1 VIGNIPRLAAAAL
14 LLMAATTVAGATPAL
29 GTEAP
34 AGTRATAD
42 PPDPYFPNLGNR
54 GYDVDHYDL
63 GLRFETPA
71 GLEGDT
77 KITATAQD
85 ALRKF
90 NLDLVD
96 LDVQSVTVDGTPAR
110 FRRIGAELVVQPKQP
125 IAGGEQFDV
134 RIKYSGDPK
143 AGSIPGIPAPNG
155 WVPTDD
161 GVITL
166 NEPDGASRVFPSND
180 HPTDKASYTFRLDVP
195 SSKTAI
201 ANGDLTSRTEK
212 GDRTTF
218 VWEQGAPMAT
228 YLTQLAVGDLTID
241 DQPAVDGVAIRNAYG
256 PEVRDKAAKAAER
269 TPEMLQ
275 FFTQWFGKFP
285 FSTYGVLAPNHGPS
299 GIAFEAQTFSLFG
312 PDMFYDP
319 ELASVVL
326 AHELSHQWFGD
337 WVSPASWDE
346 TWLNEG
352 FATYAEWLW
361 SDHALGIPM
370 STNVEDALVHAQGYP
385 GAAAADPGRDA
396 MFDHAVYERG
406 ALTLHALRLT
416 VGDEKFAEIL
426 HRYLEEYGGKT
437 ATTKDLVDIASDVAG
452 QDLGDFFEQW
462 LGPGKVPE
470 LPQAPAPVGSTP
482 PSTAAPAPTA

>member
-1 VIGNIPRLAAAAL
+1 MIRNTLRLAAAAL

-29 GTEAP
+29 ATEAP
-34 AGTRATAD
+34 AGSRATAD

-63 GLRFETPA
+63 GLRFDTPEGD
-71 GLEGDT
+71 GLRGDT
-77 KITATAQD
+77 KITATAQ
-85 ALRKF
+85 AELRKF

-96 LDVQSVTVDGTPAR
+96 LDVHSVTVDGKPAR
-110 FRRIGAELVVQPKQP
+110 FRRIGDELVVQPKQP
-125 IAGGEQFDV
+125 VPSGEQFDV
-134 RIKYSGDPK
+134 RIKYSGEPK
-143 AGSIPGIPAPNG
+143 GGAIPGIPAPNG

-180 HPTDKASYTFRLDVP
+180 HPTDKASYTFRLDAP

-201 ANGDLTSRTEK
+201 ANGNLTSRTED
-212 GDRTTF
+212 GDRTTW
-218 VWEQGAPMAT
+218 VWEQDAPMAT
-228 YLTQLAVGDLTID
+228 YLSQLAVGDLTLEE
-241 DQPAVDGVAIRNAYG
+241 QPAVDGVTIRNAYG
-256 PEVRDKAAKAAER
+256 PEVREKAAKAAER

-275 FFTQWFGKFP
+275 YFTQWFGKFP
-285 FSTYGVLAPNHGPS
+285 FSTYGVLAPNDGPS
-299 GIAFEAQTFSLFG
+299 GLAFEAQTFSLFG
-312 PDMFYDP
+312 PDLFYDP

-370 STNVEDALVHAQGYP
+370 STNVEDALGARAGLPGRGGLRP
-385 GAAAADPGRDA
+385 GARRD
-396 MFDHAVYERG
+396 VRPRR
-406 ALTLHALRLT
+406 LRARRARRCT
-416 VGDEKFAEIL
+416 RCG
-426 HRYLEEYGGKT
+426 
-437 ATTKDLVDIASDVAG
+437 
-452 QDLGDFFEQW
+452 
-462 LGPGKVPE
+462 
-470 LPQAPAPVGSTP
+470 
-482 PSTAAPAPTA
+482 